1 MCGRFDRHRPVTDF
15 LEVIGIPGLVFGED
29 HSVAPSYNVAPSREA
44 MTVCAGDAGPA
55 PKALVWGF
63 TPAWAKDP
71 KMPKPINARAETVAE
86 KPMFRDGFRASR
98 CLVLCDGYYEWQRQ
112 ADGTK
117 QPFYLAVEDG
127 APFLMAG
134 LWARNT
140 TLAAAP
146 VESFCVIT
154 TEANESCRQVH
165 PRMPLILNPEHHE
178 TWLNPSSL
186 DLDAAIEMLQPTT
199 NVMRLSAVSRFVN
212 SPANDSPQC
221 IAPISQ
227 A

>member
-15 LEVIGIPGLVFGED
+15 LDVIGIPDLVAGQDEP
-29 HSVAPSYNVAPSREA
+29 VASSYNVAPSREA
-44 MTVCAGDAGPA
+44 IAVCAGDAGPA
-55 PKALVWGF
+55 LKALVWGF
-63 TPAWAKDP
+63 APAWAKNP

-86 KPMFRDGFRASR
+86 KPMFRDGFRSSR

-117 QPFYLAVEDG
+117 QPFYLTVEDG

-140 TLAAAP
+140 TLAATP

-154 TEANESCRQVH
+154 TEANASCRHLH
-165 PRMPLILNPEHHE
+165 PRMPLILTPEHHE
-178 TWLNPSSL
+178 TWLDASSL
-186 DLDAAIEMLQPTT
+186 DLDIAAEMLRPPA
-199 NVMRLSAVSRFVN
+199 NAMRLFAVSRFVN
-212 SPANDSPQC
+212 SPNNDSPQC

>member
-63 TPAWAKDP
+63 TPAWAKNP

-117 QPFYLAVEDG
+117 QPFYLTVEDG

-140 TLAAAP
+140 TLAATP

-154 TEANESCRQVH
+154 TEANASCRQVH

-212 SPANDSPQC
+212 SPNNDSPQC
-221 IAPISQ
+221 IAPISE

>member
-15 LEVIGIPGLVFGED
+15 LDVIGIPDLVAGQDEP
-29 HSVAPSYNVAPSREA
+29 VASSYNVAPSREA
-44 MTVCAGDAGPA
+44 IAVCAGDAGPA
-55 PKALVWGF
+55 LKALVWGF
-63 TPAWAKDP
+63 APAWAKNP
-71 KMPKPINARAETVAE
+71 KMPKPINARAETVAQ
-86 KPMFRDGFRASR
+86 KPMFRDGFRTSR

-117 QPFYLAVEDG
+117 QPFYLTVEDG
-127 APFLMAG
+127 VPFLMAG

-146 VESFCVIT
+146 VESFCVIS
-154 TEANESCRQVH
+154 TEANASCRHLH
-165 PRMPLILNPEHHE
+165 PRMPLILTPEHHE
-178 TWLNPSSL
+178 TWLDASSL
-186 DLDAAIEMLQPTT
+186 DLDTAAEMLRPPA
-199 NVMRLSAVSRFVN
+199 NAMRLFAVSRFVN
-212 SPANDSPQC
+212 SPNNDSPQC

>member
-63 TPAWAKDP
+63 TPAWAKNP

-117 QPFYLAVEDG
+117 QPFYLTVEDG
-127 APFLMAG
+127 TPFLMAG

-221 IAPISQ
+221 IAPISE

>member
-15 LEVIGIPGLVFGED
+15 LEVIGIPDLVAGQDEP
-29 HSVAPSYNVAPSREA
+29 VAPSYNVAPSREA
-44 MTVCAGDAGPA
+44 MAVCAGDAGPTL
-55 PKALVWGF
+55 KALVWGF
-63 TPAWAKDP
+63 APTWAKNP
-71 KMPKPINARAETVAE
+71 KMPKPINARAETVAQ
-86 KPMFRDGFRASR
+86 KPMFRDGFRTSR

-117 QPFYLAVEDG
+117 QPYYLTVEDG

-154 TEANESCRQVH
+154 TEANASCRDLH

-178 TWLNPSSL
+178 TWLDASSL
-186 DLDAAIEMLQPTT
+186 DLDTAAEMLRPNT
-199 NVMRLSAVSRFVN
+199 NTMRLSPVSRFVN
-212 SPANDSPQC
+212 SPNNDSPQC
-221 IAPISQ
+221 IAPISE

>member
-63 TPAWAKDP
+63 TPAWAKNP

-117 QPFYLAVEDG
+117 QPFYLTVEDG

-154 TEANESCRQVH
+154 TEANASCRQVH
-165 PRMPLILNPEHHE
+165 PRMPLILNREHHE
-178 TWLNPSSL
+178 AWLNPSSL
-186 DLDAAIEMLQPTT
+186 DLDTAIEMLQPTT

-212 SPANDSPQC
+212 SPNNDSPQC
-221 IAPISQ
+221 IAPISE

>member
-15 LEVIGIPGLVFGED
+15 LEMIGIPGLVFGEG

-44 MTVCAGDAGPA
+44 IAVCAGDAGTA

-63 TPAWAKDP
+63 TPAWAKNP

-86 KPMFRDGFRASR
+86 KPMFRDGFRSSR

-117 QPFYLAVEDG
+117 QPFYLTVEDG

-140 TLAAAP
+140 TLAESP

-154 TEANESCRQVH
+154 TEANASCRQVH

-178 TWLNPSSL
+178 AWLNPSSL
-186 DLDAAIEMLQPTT
+186 NLDTVAEMLRPPT
-199 NVMRLSAVSRFVN
+199 NAMRLSAVSRFVN
-212 SPANDSPQC
+212 SPNNDSPQC

>member
-15 LEVIGIPGLVFGED
+15 LDVIGIPNLVAGQDEP
-29 HSVAPSYNVAPSREA
+29 VASSYNVAPSREA
-44 MTVCAGDAGPA
+44 IAVCAGDAGPA
-55 PKALVWGF
+55 LKALVWGF
-63 TPAWAKDP
+63 APAWAKNP
-71 KMPKPINARAETVAE
+71 KMPKPINARAETVAQ
-86 KPMFRDGFRASR
+86 KPMFRDGFRTSR

-117 QPFYLAVEDG
+117 QPFYLTVEDG
-127 APFLMAG
+127 VPFLMAG

-154 TEANESCRQVH
+154 TEANASCRHLH
-165 PRMPLILNPEHHE
+165 PRMPLILTPEHHE
-178 TWLNPSSL
+178 TWLDASSL
-186 DLDAAIEMLQPTT
+186 DLDIAVEMLRPPA
-199 NVMRLSAVSRFVN
+199 NAMRLFAVSRFVN
-212 SPANDSPQC
+212 SPNNDSPQC